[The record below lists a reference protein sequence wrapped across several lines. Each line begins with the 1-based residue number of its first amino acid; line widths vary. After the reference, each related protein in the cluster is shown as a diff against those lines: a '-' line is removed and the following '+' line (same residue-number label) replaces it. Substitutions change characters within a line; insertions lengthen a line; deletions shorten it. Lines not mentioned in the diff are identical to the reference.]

1 MPSVGAASGAST
13 CSSPPALVS
22 PCWGSGGGRPGSVVS
37 APGAGSLSTD
47 SPGADGSGAGVAV
60 TGFNLRGVALADL
73 IKQIQLSY
81 KSKRAEC
88 LLCNKMQ
95 TYSVDFFMTIFFTRI
110 ARRGVLV
117 AGGGVTP
124 ADGAVPAT
132 AMVTV
137 AAAAG
142 SVPISWS
149 LGLGGEAGGLQMEN
163 ISMQQY

>member
-1 MPSVGAASGAST
+1 
-13 CSSPPALVS
+13 
-22 PCWGSGGGRPGSVVS
+22 
-37 APGAGSLSTD
+37 LSTD
-47 SPGADGSGAGVAV
+47 PPGADGTGAGVAV
-60 TGFNLRGVALADL
+60 AGFDLRGVALADL

-81 KSKRAEC
+81 KLKRAEC

-95 TYSVDFFMTIFFTRI
+95 TYSVDFFMTAFFTRI
-110 ARRGVLV
+110 AHRGVLV
-117 AGGGVTP
+117 ADGGVTP

-137 AAAAG
+137 AAAAR

-163 ISMQQY
+163 VSMQLY

>member
-1 MPSVGAASGAST
+1 MPSTGAASGAST
-13 CSSPPALVS
+13 CSSPPALAS
-22 PCWGSGGGRPGSVVS
+22 PCWGLGGGRSGSVGS
-37 APGAGSLSTD
+37 ASGAGSLGAD
-47 SPGADGSGAGVAV
+47 SPRADGSGAGVAV
-60 TGFNLRGVALADL
+60 AGFDLRTAALADL

-81 KSKRAEC
+81 KSKRAEY

-95 TYSVDFFMTIFFTRI
+95 TYSIDFFMTAFFTRI
-110 ARRGVLV
+110 
-117 AGGGVTP
+117 

-137 AAAAG
+137 TTATG

-163 ISMQQY
+163 VSMQQY

>member
-1 MPSVGAASGAST
+1 
-13 CSSPPALVS
+13 
-22 PCWGSGGGRPGSVVS
+22 
-37 APGAGSLSTD
+37 
-47 SPGADGSGAGVAV
+47 V

>member
-1 MPSVGAASGAST
+1 MGSSWAA
-13 CSSPPALVS
+13 
-22 PCWGSGGGRPGSVVS
+22 
-37 APGAGSLSTD
+37 
-47 SPGADGSGAGVAV
+47 GSGAGVVAA
-60 TGFNLRGVALADL
+60 GFGLSFMVLTDL
-73 IKQIQLSY
+73 MKPSQLSY

-95 TYSVDFFMTIFFTRI
+95 TYSVDFFMTAFFTGI

-117 AGGGVTP
+117 ASGGVTP

-142 SVPISWS
+142 FVPIS
-149 LGLGGEAGGLQMEN
+149 
-163 ISMQQY
+163 

>member
-1 MPSVGAASGAST
+1 MPSAGAASGAST
-13 CSSPPALVS
+13 CSSPPALAS
-22 PCWGSGGGRPGSVVS
+22 PCWGSRDGRSGSVGS
-37 APGAGSLSTD
+37 ASGAGSLGTD
-47 SPGADGSGAGVAV
+47 SPGADGSGGW
-60 TGFNLRGVALADL
+60 GSRGWLRLEWSGACRPNKADSV
-73 IKQIQLSY
+73 SY
-81 KSKRAEC
+81 KSKRAEY

-95 TYSVDFFMTIFFTRI
+95 TYSVDFFMTAFFTRI

-163 ISMQQY
+163 VSMQQY

>member
-1 MPSVGAASGAST
+1 V
-13 CSSPPALVS
+13 
-22 PCWGSGGGRPGSVVS
+22 
-37 APGAGSLSTD
+37 AGFD
-47 SPGADGSGAGVAV
+47 
-60 TGFNLRGVALADL
+60 LRGAALADVM
-73 IKQIQLSY
+73 KQIQLSY

-95 TYSVDFFMTIFFTRI
+95 TYSVDFFMAAFFTRI
-110 ARRGVLV
+110 ACHGVLI

-137 AAAAG
+137 AAVAG

-163 ISMQQY
+163 VSMQQY

>member
-1 MPSVGAASGAST
+1 M
-13 CSSPPALVS
+13 
-22 PCWGSGGGRPGSVVS
+22 S

-47 SPGADGSGAGVAV
+47 SPGADGSGAGAAVA
-60 TGFNLRGVALADL
+60 GFDLRGAALADVM
-73 IKQIQLSY
+73 KQIQLSY

-95 TYSVDFFMTIFFTRI
+95 TYSVDFFMAAFFTRI
-110 ARRGVLV
+110 ACHGVLI

-137 AAAAG
+137 AAVAG

-163 ISMQQY
+163 VSMQQY